1 VRAALCVMVVAAA
14 LAGCGGDDSD
24 QTAAPSSTPPPAPS
38 AATEAPTETPSATA
52 SATPEATTQPLPSVS
67 PEDQPGGAGDEAAI
81 RVPAEFTIS
90 EGGVM
95 TPQQVAI
102 PAFFTIELIVHNK
115 TSKTVDVR
123 WVGEKVMTVPPGGK
137 GDVEVKGRKKGTWL
151 VDASPAGQAVVITG
165 AKPGP

>member
-1 VRAALCVMVVAAA
+1 MVAAAA
-14 LAGCGGDDSD
+14 LAGCGGGDEPD
-24 QTAAPSSTPPPAPS
+24 QTSAPPAAPT
-38 AATEAPTETPSATA
+38 AATQEPTDTPTATA
-52 SATPEATTQPLPSVS
+52 TATPEATTQPLPSVS

-90 EGGVM
+90 EGGTM

-123 WVGEKVMTVPPGGK
+123 WVGEKVMSVPPGGK

>member
-1 VRAALCVMVVAAA
+1 VRAVLCVIVVAAA
-14 LAGCGGDDSD
+14 LAGCGGDDAA
-24 QTAAPSSTPPPAPS
+24 QTAAPSTPQPAPS
-38 AATEAPTETPSATA
+38 AATETPAATATPTE

-90 EGGVM
+90 EGGAM

-115 TSKTVDVR
+115 TSKRVTVR
-123 WVGEKVMTVPPGGK
+123 WVGEKVMSVEPGGK
-137 GDVEVKGRKKGTWL
+137 GDVEVKGRKKGSWL

>member
-1 VRAALCVMVVAAA
+1 VRVVFCAIAVAAA
-14 LAGCGGDDSD
+14 LAGCGGDDAPD
-24 QTAAPSSTPPPAPS
+24 QTAAPQSAPS
-38 AATEAPTETPSATA
+38 VATETATATPSATA

-90 EGGVM
+90 EGGTM

-115 TSKTVDVR
+115 TSKAVDVR

-151 VDASPAGQAVVITG
+151 VDAGTAGQAVVITG

>member
-1 VRAALCVMVVAAA
+1 VRAGIAVLLVAAA
-14 LAGCGGDDSD
+14 LAGCGAGDED
-24 QTAAPSSTPPPAPS
+24 QTAAPSMPQPAPS
-38 AATEAPTETPSATA
+38 AATETPTQTPSSTA
-52 SATPEATTQPLPSVS
+52 SATPTATTQPLPSVA
-67 PEDQPGGAGDEAAI
+67 PEDQPGGQGDESPI

-90 EGGVM
+90 EGGAM

-115 TSKTVDVR
+115 TSKPVDVR
-123 WVGEKVMTVPPGGK
+123 WVGEKVMSVPPGGK

-151 VDASPAGQAVVITG
+151 VDAGSAGQAVVVTG